1 MECKLGVKLP
11 FQCSLP
17 IEVEPYWNVNEDFDA
32 AALHATQ
39 IEVEPYWNV
48 NEAESRDLY
57 YEAEN

>member
-1 MECKLGVKLP
+1 MKVYAGYDFYSCNYNGVKIKP
-11 FQCSLP
+11 
-17 IEVEPYWNVNEDFDA
+17 EDFDA